1 MKREFIYT
9 KKFDKEWEKQSL
21 TDEDL
26 RQLEL
31 YLIENPDIGD
41 IMQGT
46 GGLRKIR
53 WSLVGRG
60 KSGGIRVLYIDLTD
74 RQLICMI
81 DLFPKD
87 EKENLS
93 KAERNA
99 IKQIVKII
107 AEELR
112 K

>member
-9 KKFDKEWEKQSL
+9 RKFDKEWQKLNL
-21 TDEDL
+21 TGESL

-31 YLIENPDIGD
+31 HLMENPDTGD

-53 WSLVGRG
+53 WSLAGRG

-74 RQLICMI
+74 RQIICMV

-93 KAERNA
+93 QAERNA
-99 IKQIVKII
+99 IKQVVKII
-107 AEELR
+107 EEELR